1 MRRVFIYVNGI
12 LTFPGRSS
20 NWTGRAVTAT
30 HLLTQAR
37 AEKVEYLSFPTLTR
51 LLGQR
56 RRVNRLIRTIG
67 FYRGWKIT
75 LVGHS
80 NGAAV
85 ITDALKRLD
94 WCPIDEVILFS
105 PACDADME
113 RNGLAAALRG
123 GRLNR
128 VRIYIAGRDRAL
140 RLALSLLGRLCGYGS
155 LGFTGPRNFVSS
167 AVQVFEKPSW
177 RHSEWWTD
185 TNFPWTMGEI
195 LRRELALNPGI
206 Q

>member
-85 ITDALKRLD
+85 IADALKRLD
-94 WCPIDEVILFS
+94 WYPIDEVILFS

-113 RNGLAAALRG
+113 RNGFAAALREK
-123 GRLNR
+123 RLSR
-128 VRIYIAGRDRAL
+128 VRIYIAGKDWAL
-140 RLALSLLGRLCGYGS
+140 RLAMSFLGKLCGYGS
-155 LGFTGPRNFVSS
+155 LGLTGPRHFVSP
-167 AVQVFEKPSW
+167 AVQVVEKPNW
-177 RHSEWWTD
+177 NHSEWWTD

-195 LRRELALNPGI
+195 LGKELALNPEA